1 MWKQATQSL
10 QDSMGRAITKIATLL
25 PGILAFVLAVILFT
39 GIAWLL
45 AYLTRRLLATIKFD
59 ERTGKATSSIAE
71 WAPDSTPSALVV
83 RTVFWVFVVVGVLV
97 GLTAFDASSTSL
109 LAAYLISYLPR
120 VVGAVVLLFVGTIM
134 ARFLSRSVLIG
145 AVNLNLQ
152 YARLLSSGVRWLV
165 LVLTGAMVL
174 DHLSV
179 GVTIVEL
186 AFGILFGGIVLALS
200 LAVGLGS
207 RDLVTRALER
217 EAASREATR
226 ASEPVAREQ
235 LHHF

>member
-1 MWKQATQSL
+1 MWDQATQSL
-10 QDSMGRAITKIATLL
+10 RESMVRAITKIATLL
-25 PGILAFVLAVILFT
+25 PGLLAFVLAVVLFT

-45 AYLTRRLLATIKFD
+45 AFLMKRLLAAIGFD
-59 ERTGKATSSIAE
+59 ERMGKGATGISE
-71 WAPDSTPSALVV
+71 WAPASTPSVLVV
-83 RTVFWVFVVVGVLV
+83 RTIFFGCLLVGVLV

-109 LAAYLISYLPR
+109 LAAYLIAYLPR
-120 VVGAVVLLFVGTIM
+120 VVGALILLFAGTIM

-152 YARLLSSGVRWLV
+152 YARLLSTGVKWMV

-179 GVTIVEL
+179 GGAIVEL
-186 AFGILFGGIVLALS
+186 AFGILFGGIVLALA

-207 RDLVTRALER
+207 RDLVTRSLER
-217 EAASREATR
+217 EAMR
-226 ASEPVAREQ
+226 AAEPEVTER

>member
-1 MWKQATQSL
+1 MWNQATQSL

-25 PGILAFVLAVILFT
+25 PGILAFVLAVVLFS
-39 GIAWLL
+39 GIAWVLALL
-45 AYLTRRLLATIKFD
+45 LRRLLGAVKFD
-59 ERTGKATSSIAE
+59 ERIGKGAGTFSE
-71 WAPDSTPSALVV
+71 WAPSSTPSSLVI
-83 RTVFWVFVVVGVLV
+83 RTVFWGCVVVGVLV
-97 GLTAFDASSTSL
+97 GLTAFDASSTSV
-109 LAAYLISYLPR
+109 LAAYLIAYLPR
-120 VVGAVVLLFVGTIM
+120 IVGAVVLLFAGTLL

-152 YARLLSSGVRWLV
+152 YARLLGTGVKWLV

-179 GVTIVEL
+179 GGAIVEL
-186 AFGILFGGIVLALS
+186 AFGILFGGIVLALA

-207 RDLVTRALER
+207 RDLVTRSLE
-217 EAASREATR
+217 REATR
-226 ASEPVAREQ
+226 AAEPVAAER

>member
-1 MWKQATQSL
+1 MWDQATQSL
-10 QDSMGRAITKIATLL
+10 RESMVRVVTKIAMLL
-25 PGILAFVLAVILFT
+25 PGVLAFVLAVVLFT

-45 AYLTRRLLATIKFD
+45 AFLAKRLLAAIKFD
-59 ERTGKATSSIAE
+59 ERMGKGSGGISE
-71 WAPDSTPSALVV
+71 WAPASTPSLLVV
-83 RTVFWVFVVVGVLV
+83 RTIFWGCFIVGVLL

-109 LAAYLISYLPR
+109 LAAYLIGYLPR
-120 VVGAVVLLFVGTIM
+120 VVGALVLLFAGTIM

-152 YARLLSSGVRWLV
+152 YARLLSTGVKWLV

-179 GVTIVEL
+179 GGAIVEL
-186 AFGILFGGIVLALS
+186 AFGILFGGIVLALA

-207 RDLVTRALER
+207 RDLVTRSLER
-217 EAASREATR
+217 EAMRAT
-226 ASEPVAREQ
+226 EPEVTER

>member
-1 MWKQATQSL
+1 MWDQATQSL
-10 QDSMGRAITKIATLL
+10 RDSMVRAVTKIATLL
-25 PGILAFVLAVILFT
+25 PGLLAFVLAVVLFT
-39 GIAWLL
+39 GIAWLMAFL
-45 AYLTRRLLATIKFD
+45 VKRLLAAIKFD
-59 ERTGKATSSIAE
+59 ERMGKSSSSISE
-71 WAPDSTPSALVV
+71 WAPASTPSSLIV
-83 RTVFWVFVVVGVLV
+83 RTVFWGCFVVGVLV

-109 LAAYLISYLPR
+109 LAAYLIGYLPR
-120 VVGAVVLLFVGTIM
+120 VVGALVLLFVGTIM

-152 YARLLSSGVRWLV
+152 YARLLSTGVKWLV

-179 GVTIVEL
+179 GGTIVEL
-186 AFGILFGGIVLALS
+186 AFGILFGGIVLALA

-207 RDLVTRALER
+207 RDLVTRSLE
-217 EAASREATR
+217 REATR
-226 ASEPVAREQ
+226 ATEPEPTER

>member
-1 MWKQATQSL
+1 
-10 QDSMGRAITKIATLL
+10 MGRAITKLATLL
-25 PGILAFVLAVILFT
+25 PGLLAFVLAVLLFM
-39 GIAWLL
+39 GVAWLL
-45 AYLTRRLLATIKFD
+45 ALLVKKLLVAIKFD
-59 ERTGKATSSIAE
+59 ERTGKGASAISELAPASSPTTI
-71 WAPDSTPSALVV
+71 VV
-83 RTVFWVFVVVGVLV
+83 RTVFWGCVVVGVLV

-120 VVGAVVLLFVGTIM
+120 VVGALVLLFAGTLM

-152 YARLLSSGVRWLV
+152 HAHLLSTGVKWLV

-179 GVTIVEL
+179 GGTIVEL
-186 AFGILFGGIVLALS
+186 AFGILFGGIVLALA

-207 RDLVTRALER
+207 RDLVTRSLER
-217 EAASREATR
+217 EANRTA
-226 ASEPVAREQ
+226 EPAPVER